1 MRAIPLTMLRPGM
14 RGRVVAIHGGRGLA
28 MRLYQMGFVLNTV
41 IEVISNNRG
50 PVIVRVR
57 GATVALGRGI
67 ASRIMIMPMATYK

>member
-1 MRAIPLTMLRPGM
+1 
-14 RGRVVAIHGGRGLA
+14 
-28 MRLYQMGFVLNTV
+28 MRLYQMGFILNTV